1 MKSLK
6 LLDIFFTV
14 YKILFS
20 LTMSMKFTD
29 IDECS
34 LATTPCDQ
42 ECTNLNGSF
51 QCTCRPGYSLKQD
64 KTTCSSMTYWFFL
77 VKVRLFSS
85 PCYVGADAYS

>member
-1 MKSLK
+1 
-6 LLDIFFTV
+6 
-14 YKILFS
+14 
-20 LTMSMKFTD
+20 MSMKFID

-64 KTTCSSMTYWFFL
+64 KTTCSSMTYWVFFSKSKVIFFSVLCRRRCLFL
-77 VKVRLFSS
+77 VTVLPS
-85 PCYVGADAYS
+85 G